1 MKKIFLPL
9 TCAAFALFAACS
21 DDDSSSSS
29 DTDDTYVDT
38 ELTDDTDD
46 AVTDSTGTDV
56 TDSTDSTESADST
69 ASSDSG
75 EGDASSDSADASSE
89 SETED
94 SSSESE
100 SGNASSE
107 SNGGDASSE
116 SESGNASSESNG
128 GDASSESESASSS
141 STSILSSSS
150 YTSSC
155 VIDTS
160 GTFNQYS
167 QSSGTNEVSC
177 VGYRSTGDDE
187 HAVSVTGGSLTMTD
201 VTVLKSGGTE
211 DDDNSSFYGTN
222 AAVYCTSGSI
232 NYTGGYVYV
241 TGNRDT
247 QGANAIFS
255 YDDCE
260 ITVSDVTIY
269 TAAWRTGRGLH
280 ATGGGTIYA
289 YDMDVTTTGESSS
302 TIATDKGGGYI
313 TVEGG
318 TYTATGNKSAIV
330 YSTGTIKATGI
341 TGKSSS
347 GEIADIEGSSYIYL
361 NDCDITSGSS
371 DRGINIYQSGSG
383 DAEGSVGYVY
393 VTGGTLT
400 TTDASAPLYEATTS
414 EEGYLTLTDVTL
426 NVASGILMYA
436 DYNTQWSTYG
446 GTGNLILAT
455 ASTFTYE
462 GDVKAD
468 SYQNATV
475 TVESGVTWKGAFN
488 NDNSAKSATATIS
501 GTWELTADSYLS
513 TLTVNSGAVV
523 NTNGYTLSYS
533 SKSGSGTIN

>member
-1 MKKIFLPL
+1 MKRIFLPL
-9 TCAAFALFAACS
+9 ACAAFALFAACS

-38 ELTDDTDD
+38 ELTDDTDAD
-46 AVTDSTGTDV
+46 DGTVDG
-56 TDSTDSTESADST
+56 TEDSTDSTESTDST
-69 ASSDSG
+69 DSTDST
-75 EGDASSDSADASSE
+75 GDG
-89 SETED
+89 
-94 SSSESE
+94 SSESE
-100 SGNASSE
+100 STDGSSE
-107 SNGGDASSE
+107 STGGSSE
-116 SESGNASSESNG
+116 STAGSSESTG
-128 GDASSESESASSS
+128 GSSESSDGSSESGSDEASSSAEASSS
-141 STSILSSSS
+141 SSYVSSSS
-150 YTSSC
+150 YTTSC

-160 GTFNQYS
+160 SVTGQYS

-187 HAVSVTGGSLTMTD
+187 HAVAVTGGSLTMTD
-201 VTVLKSGGTE
+201 ITVLKSGGTE
-211 DDDNSSFYGTN
+211 DDDQSSFYGTN
-222 AAVYCTSGSI
+222 AAVYCESGSI

-241 TGNRDT
+241 TGDKDT

-255 YDDCE
+255 YDDC
-260 ITVSDVTIY
+260 IVTVSDVTIY

-289 YDMDVTTTGESSS
+289 YNMDVTTTGESSS
-302 TIATDKGGGYI
+302 TIATDRGGGYI

-318 TYTATGNKSAIV
+318 TYKATGNKSAIV
-330 YSTGTIKATGI
+330 YSTGTITANSI
-341 TGKSSS
+341 TGTTEQ

-446 GTGNLILAT
+446 GTGNLILDT
-455 ASTFTYE
+455 ESSFEYE

-475 TVESGVTWKGAFN
+475 TVNSGVTWKGAFN
-488 NDNSAKSATATIS
+488 EDNSAKSATATIS
-501 GTWELTADSYLS
+501 GTW
-513 TLTVNSGAVV
+513 TLTGNSYVTTLKINSGATV

-533 SKSGSGTIN
+533 SITNNGTLN